1 MGKKTVL
8 CVEDDEATRT
18 MLQVH
23 LEDEG
28 FAVFSA
34 EDKAQALGS
43 AQENGPD
50 VILLDL
56 SLKDGSSLPLIA
68 TLKPFAKAG
77 LIIVSGKTDTTEKVV
92 GLEMG
97 ADDYITKPFV
107 LRELTARINA
117 LLRRQQPPMPA
128 VNGAND
134 QVSLQVYFDG
144 WCLDRG
150 KFQVF
155 APDGHSANL
164 TSGEFK
170 LLDALVTANGRACT
184 REHLF
189 DLTRDAEYDSY
200 DRAVDIQIARLRKK
214 LDPAETG
221 VERIKTIRGIGY
233 MFVGAVNATK

>member
-1 MGKKTVL
+1 MGKKTIL
-8 CVEDDEATRT
+8 CIEDDEATRT
-18 MLQVH
+18 MLQIH

-28 FAVFSA
+28 FLVLAA
-34 EDKAQALGS
+34 EDSVQAKNAAQTNA
-43 AQENGPD
+43 PD
-50 VILLDL
+50 IILLDL

-77 LIIVSGKTDTTEKVV
+77 LIIVSGKADTTEKVV

-97 ADDYITKPFV
+97 ADDYVTKPFV

-117 LLRRQQPPMPA
+117 LLRRQLPQTVIPTT
-128 VNGAND
+128 AND
-134 QVSLQVYFDG
+134 QTPLQVYFDG

-155 APDGHSANL
+155 SPAGVSANL

-170 LLDALVTANGRACT
+170 LLDALITANGRACT

-200 DRAVDIQIARLRKK
+200 DRAVDIQIGRLRKK
-214 LDPAETG
+214 LDPEESG
-221 VERIKTIRGIGY
+221 VERIKTIRGVGY
-233 MFVGAVNATK
+233 MFVGSLTTA